1 MGSEFSKVSHDPD
14 KIIFNYSSYTLL
26 KSEKSLLC
34 KGVNFVIPPDKLEC
48 SDYLLPLDLL
58 YRDIK
63 DSDLPNEK
71 TNSLKAKIKD
81 CALSPFKLY
90 NEKGAIS
97 SLDKDAI
104 FALKTLSKNK
114 DLII

>member
-81 CALSPFKLY
+81 CALSSFKLY
-90 NEKGAIS
+90 NKR
-97 SLDKDAI
+97 
-104 FALKTLSKNK
+104 ALFLV
-114 DLII
+114 